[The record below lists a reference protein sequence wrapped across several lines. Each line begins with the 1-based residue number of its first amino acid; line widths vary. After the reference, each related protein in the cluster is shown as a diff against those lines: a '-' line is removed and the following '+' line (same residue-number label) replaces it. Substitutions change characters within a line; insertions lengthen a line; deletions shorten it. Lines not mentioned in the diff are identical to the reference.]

1 MVLQEEVKTSKI
13 SEFPI
18 LSIRNGKLEN
28 PGNVPLLQILAVV
41 VTEDGKGQGK
51 LTETKLK
58 DQDMLLEEKVKT
70 SELPDF
76 SILSYTQS

>member
-13 SEFPI
+13 SEFLI

-41 VTEDGKGQGK
+41 VTEDGKG
-51 LTETKLK
+51 
-58 DQDMLLEEKVKT
+58 
-70 SELPDF
+70 
-76 SILSYTQS
+76 

>member
-1 MVLQEEVKTSKI
+1 MVLQGEVKTSKI

-41 VTEDGKGQGK
+41 VTEDGKG
-51 LTETKLK
+51 
-58 DQDMLLEEKVKT
+58 
-70 SELPDF
+70 
-76 SILSYTQS
+76 